1 MLVKN
6 LGNLSVAC
14 AKRNEFGEI
23 DISSEENLVIITEKL
38 GFRAISAVLVEYEEV
53 WDLVVEV
60 DPPQD
65 PWLSIDKD
73 LVFRIEN
80 QADAYKLNARL

>member
-14 AKRNEFGEI
+14 AERNEFGEI
-23 DISSEENLVIITEKL
+23 DISSAKNLRTITEKL
-38 GFRAISAVLVEYEEV
+38 GFRAISAVLVEYEEI

-60 DPPQD
+60 DLPKD
-65 PWLSIDKD
+65 PWFSIDKD

-80 QADAYKLNARL
+80 QADVHKLNARL

>member
-23 DISSEENLVIITEKL
+23 DISCKENLGIITEKL
-38 GFRAISAVLVEYEEV
+38 GFRAVSAVLVEYEEV
-53 WDLVVEV
+53 WDLVVEI
-60 DPPQD
+60 DLHQD
-65 PWLSIDKD
+65 PWLPIDKD

>member
-6 LGNLSVAC
+6 LGNLSVAYSE
-14 AKRNEFGEI
+14 RNEFGEI
-23 DISSEENLVIITEKL
+23 DISSEENLGIITEKL
-38 GFRAISAVLVEYEEV
+38 GFRAISAVLVEYEEI

-60 DPPQD
+60 DLPHE
-65 PWLSIDKD
+65 PWFLIDKD

-80 QADAYKLNARL
+80 QADAYRLNARL

>member
-14 AKRNEFGEI
+14 AKRNGFGEI
-23 DISSEENLVIITEKL
+23 DISSGENLGIITEKL

-60 DPPQD
+60 DLPQD
-65 PWLSIDKD
+65 PWFLIDKD

>member
-6 LGNLSVAC
+6 LGNLSVAR
-14 AKRNEFGEI
+14 AERNEFGEI
-23 DISSEENLVIITEKL
+23 DISSEENLGIITEKL
-38 GFRAISAVLVEYEEV
+38 GFRAISAVLVEYEEI

-60 DPPQD
+60 DLPHE
-65 PWLSIDKD
+65 PWFLIDKD